1 MTCDSPRA
9 MANADQSSLIRR
21 LECRGFALAQRMPL
35 PSCPTAASGLPFAVP
50 LSPMN
55 PAALPVAWMPAVPAA
70 SAADASGAAAA
81 PGWNLQRRCA
91 LAPAQLGVCL
101 AVLVA
106 ASGLVGLGFWA
117 AGVPFV
123 TAFAGLELLAVLVAF
138 TLHARH
144 AADGESLRLHG
155 GRLHVEFRR
164 GGRTDTV
171 AFDLWSLRLSAA
183 ADDVIVLHAF
193 GRTWPVGRLADPP
206 RRRRVLQEL
215 RDAVAD
221 AQRARTE

>member
-106 ASGLVGLGFWA
+106 
-117 AGVPFV
+117 
-123 TAFAGLELLAVLVAF
+123 F

-171 AFDLWSLRLSAA
+171 AFDLWSLRLSAT

-193 GRTWPVGRLADPP
+193 GRTWLVGRLAD
-206 RRRRVLQEL
+206 QIG
-215 RDAVAD
+215 
-221 AQRARTE
+221 RAHV